1 MLSAKLIRDWIAS
14 LEKANKTAS
23 ARRQRKKKRIQY
35 QEVLTKGTGEDTL
48 A

>member
-1 MLSAKLIRDWIAS
+1 MLLAKLMRNQIAS

-23 ARRQRKKKRIQY
+23 ARRQCKKKRIQY
-35 QEVLTKGTGEDTL
+35 QGVLTKGTREDTL